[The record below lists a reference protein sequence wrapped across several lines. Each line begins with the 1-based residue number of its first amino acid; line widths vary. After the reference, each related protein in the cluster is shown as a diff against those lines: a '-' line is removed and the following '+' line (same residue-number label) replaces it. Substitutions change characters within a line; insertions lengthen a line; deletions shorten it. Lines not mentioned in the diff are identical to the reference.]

1 MIRNH
6 LIQMMEQ
13 HEMKVIPG
21 QLDHCRFDNC
31 EGSPII
37 EGFCSF
43 HYNLICQHESRYLLQ
58 NIAFLLQNIL
68 DKLDETNPST
78 NQNVSVPRF
87 TPDITIPKLF
97 DNSPTIKNNK

>member
-6 LIQMMEQ
+6 PIQMMMEQ

-37 EGFCSF
+37 EVFCSF

-97 DNSPTIKNNK
+97 DNSPTIKKI